1 MGASKILN
9 YPIAYI
15 NHTLQNAPFFKPLQ
29 RGNRDIDVVIQHTYS
44 NNDSI
49 TLYMGEQLDIKD
61 EDLLLAIL
69 SITYIGYRGTIIDTD
84 SLLFKNLKSSN
95 NSMYAIAINTTIYEL
110 LKELSLDPKSSSSR
124 KWLEGSLKRLK
135 NTSFKLITSQLNSEY
150 TSNLISLE
158 TTKTTS
164 KALKVDIALNSY
176 LCSYFLESDILKKGI
191 ISHNRQERVSMKK
204 ESARALHSY
213 FNALVNI
220 KSSRLFHLNT
230 LVEKIYR
237 VEVKNINKYSKSKK
251 RKSITDGLVEINN
264 LKLWEI
270 NFISKDLVKIIRK

>member
-1 MGASKILN
+1 MAANKVLN

-29 RGNRDIDVVIQHTYS
+29 RGNRDIDIVIQHTYS
-44 NNDSI
+44 NNDTI
-49 TLYMGEQLDIKD
+49 TIYMQERLDIKD
-61 EDLLLAIL
+61 QDLLLAIL
-69 SITYIGYRGTIIDTD
+69 SITYIGYRGTIIDTN
-84 SLLFKNLKSSN
+84 SILFKNLKSSN
-95 NSMYAIAINTTIYEL
+95 NSMYAVAINTTRYEL
-110 LKELSLDPKSSSSR
+110 LKELGLDPKSSSSI

-150 TSNLISLE
+150 TSNLISIE

-164 KALKVDIALNSY
+164 KVLKIDIALNTY

-213 FNALVNI
+213 FNSLVNI

-251 RKSITDGLVEINN
+251 RKSISDGLAEINN

-270 NFISKDLVKIIRK
+270 DFISKDLVKIIRK